1 MLQDRLVKVVSFVSS
16 LLDDIKKP
24 ILIIA
29 STSAL
34 SLWEI
39 EFSKWSKSVNVVT
52 YKGTKDI
59 RAAIRGSKFQVL
71 LSSPDA
77 VVEVHN
83 PLYYMKI
90 TPIYSFMDYINL
102 AVLQDVK
109 TLSHVKWELLVID
122 ECQRYT
128 IAMHLKKFRKLTAD
142 MKVLTVSGEPAVCFL
157 ISFISNGSIIKN

>member
-1 MLQDRLVKVVSFVSS
+1 MIILFFTNKRLSIRLNDFHLFYFINGMLQDRLVKVVSFVSS

-59 RAAIRGSKFQVL
+59 RTAIRGSKFQVL

-77 VVEVHN
+77 IVE
-83 PLYYMKI
+83 
-90 TPIYSFMDYINL
+90 
-102 AVLQDVK
+102 DVK
-109 TLSHVKWELLVID
+109 TLNHMKWELLVID
-122 ECQRYT
+122 ECQRPV
-128 IAMHLKKFRKLTAD
+128 ISMHFKKIQMLMAD
-142 MKVLTVSGEPAVCFL
+142 VKVLTVSGEPAVCFL
-157 ISFISNGSIIKN
+157 ISFISSGSIIKK

>member
-71 LSSPDA
+71 LSSPD
-77 VVEVHN
+77 VIVE
-83 PLYYMKI
+83 
-90 TPIYSFMDYINL
+90 
-102 AVLQDVK
+102 DVK
-109 TLSHVKWELLVID
+109 TLNHVKWELLVID
-122 ECQRYT
+122 ECQRYS
-128 IAMHLKKFRKLTAD
+128 IAMHLKKFQKLTAD

-157 ISFISNGSIIKN
+157 ISFISNGSIIKK